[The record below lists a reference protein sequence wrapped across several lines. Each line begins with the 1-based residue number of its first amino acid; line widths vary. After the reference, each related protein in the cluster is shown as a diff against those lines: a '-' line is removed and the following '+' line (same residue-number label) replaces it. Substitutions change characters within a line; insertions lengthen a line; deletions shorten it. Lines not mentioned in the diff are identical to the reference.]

1 MPPKKG
7 KGGKKKG
14 KKGKKGVL
22 GADPDDY
29 KSFNIDQRGI
39 LLTLFANM
47 RKNQE
52 ENNKVR
58 HDLKESL
65 NQYRS
70 LHDNYVSLT
79 PSVTLNIFFFII
91 GKCK

>member
-29 KSFNIDQRGI
+29 KSFNID
-39 LLTLFANM
+39 
-47 RKNQE
+47 
-52 ENNKVR
+52 
-58 HDLKESL
+58 
-65 NQYRS
+65 
-70 LHDNYVSLT
+70 
-79 PSVTLNIFFFII
+79 
-91 GKCK
+91 